1 MTKSGAATAATGLQQ
16 KAVLRDLWSGFAA
29 DRRKSQRMQAL
40 QGERCD
46 GIRQESMF
54 EVRLFGATP
63 WAAAL
68 EIKKNGEPGSS
79 PFFLV
84 PYAAATCRRHLRRR
98 APQKRC
104 VNGCQNSR
112 PGGVILSPFRALAT
126 TIRFY
131 SRATPDASEIFIIRT
146 AAPTYFCLGSLCDPP
161 PWPPPD
167 RSPPPPEAC
176 CVACDC
182 GA

>member
-1 MTKSGAATAATGLQQ
+1 MEGAVTGTS
-16 KAVLRDLWSGFAA
+16 DFAHA
-29 DRRKSQRMQAL
+29 RENRRRMSSQLSLLVGEPAL
-40 QGERCD
+40 QR
-46 GIRQESMF
+46 R
-54 EVRLFGATP
+54 VRLKKKRGAWQLP
-63 WAAAL
+63 VFSFSVCRRL
-68 EIKKNGEPGSS
+68 
-79 PFFLV
+79 
-84 PYAAATCRRHLRRR
+84 CRRHLRRR

-131 SRATPDASEIFIIRT
+131 SRATPGASENFNNPKR
-146 AAPTYFCLGSLCDPP
+146 AGSSYFCLGSLCVPP
-161 PWPPPD
+161 PWPPSD
-167 RSPPPPEAC
+167 RSTPPPVAC